1 MFSAFSSIDYRSIR
15 ANTPAETAVKRLNG
29 IGEVLSDIDISAIHT
44 QDDMT
49 RALWTLDTADKCIRM
64 ILAEFRGAPA
74 REQVVRKAKSL
85 VDAIELARDEISTY
99 RDDGRVLSRACAF
112 GVSV

>member
-15 ANTPAETAVKRLNG
+15 ANTPAESAVKRLNG
-29 IGEVLSDIDISAIHT
+29 IGEVLSSLDISSIHT

-64 ILAEFRGAPA
+64 ILSEFRTASA
-74 REQVVRKAKSL
+74 KEQVVRKAKSL
-85 VDAIELARDEISTY
+85 VGLIELARDEISNY
-99 RDDGRVLSRACAF
+99 RDDGRVLS
-112 GVSV
+112 

>member
-1 MFSAFSSIDYRSIR
+1 MFNAFSSIDYRFIQ

-29 IGEVLSDIDISAIHT
+29 IGEVLSDLDISTIHT

-64 ILAEFRGAPA
+64 IVSEFRTAPA
-74 REQVVRKAKSL
+74 KEQVVRKAKSL
-85 VDAIELARDEISTY
+85 VDAIELARDEISNY
-99 RDDGRVLSRACAF
+99 RDRRRVLS
-112 GVSV
+112 

>member
-1 MFSAFSSIDYRSIR
+1 MFSAFSSIDYRSIQ

-29 IGEVLSDIDISAIHT
+29 IGEVLSGLDISAIHT

-64 ILAEFRGAPA
+64 ILTEFRTAPA
-74 REQVVRKAKSL
+74 KEQVVREAKRL
-85 VDAIELARDEISTY
+85 VDLIELARDEISNY
-99 RDDGRVLSRACAF
+99 RDSGRVLSSTYAF